1 MNTVQRWSG
10 SLLLALSVSFGAL
23 AQEVPAEDVPENE
36 SLHIRSERPTAISV
50 DFGFPK
56 GLGLSVL
63 HNLQPE
69 WAVGASASHVLLWPT
84 VGLFGRYYLEP
95 QKTHNASFTE
105 WRVFHHPGVAPGAYV
120 LAPYWSTHLL
130 YGLETRSPEG
140 SYSHI
145 AFGMGIGNCTQENL
159 LLGFINLEVSF
170 GGSLTRF
177 QTP

>member
-1 MNTVQRWSG
+1 MLAF
-10 SLLLALSVSFGAL
+10 SLSFGSL
-23 AQEVPAEDVPENE
+23 AQELTPEAQTEAETP
-36 SLHIRSERPTAISV
+36 HIRSERPTAISV
-50 DFGFPK
+50 DLGFPK

-63 HNLQPE
+63 HNIQPE

-84 VGLFGRYYLEP
+84 VGLFGRYYLDP

-130 YGLETRSPEG
+130 YGLETRSAEG

-145 AFGMGIGNCTQENL
+145 AFGMGIGNSTQEGL

-170 GGSLTRF
+170 GSSLAWA
-177 QTP
+177 QTK